1 MALKAFSGPPTRPM
15 QQNAHE
21 DRSSVNGPMHHAS
34 HEDIM
39 SIYDRELSVAI
50 DIARNAGG
58 SILGFYEAHSA
69 TEYEKSDGSPVTD
82 ADLAADTL
90 IRAALRQHFPND
102 AVMTEEGADDLVRL
116 TSNRCWI
123 VDPLDGTAQF
133 INRSGEFDVMIAL
146 VEDQEPVVA
155 VIYQPTTGLLYS
167 ATRGGGA
174 RRQTS
179 AESEPEPLAM
189 VLGESVPVL
198 ACSTY
203 YGGREL
209 PEVFARISAAVDA
222 TAPTLL
228 SVGFQPRRVV
238 QPTWMFDAF
247 VGLWPPD
254 GTRFAR
260 EWDLAAP
267 QLFTEEAGG
276 AFTDAYGQRYRY
288 NQPETLINRGLIAT
302 NDPDLHA
309 RLIAA
314 IEKEFIEQATTG
326 T

>member
-1 MALKAFSGPPTRPM
+1 MSNYEHELALAT
-15 QQNAHE
+15 E
-21 DRSSVNGPMHHAS
+21 
-34 HEDIM
+34 
-39 SIYDRELSVAI
+39 
-50 DIARNAGG
+50 IARSAGAA
-58 SILGFYEAHSA
+58 ILGFYEAHSA

-90 IRAALRQHFPND
+90 IRAALQQHFPND
-102 AVMTEEGADDLVRL
+102 ALMTEEGADDLVRL
-116 TSNRCWI
+116 DSSRCWI

-146 VEDQEPVVA
+146 IEDQEPVVA
-155 VIYQPTTGLLYS
+155 VIYQPTTGLLYA

-174 RRQTS
+174 WRQTLG
-179 AESEPEPLAM
+179 EPEPVRM
-189 VLGESVPVL
+189 VSSAAVPVL
-198 ACSTY
+198 ASSTY
-203 YGGREL
+203 YGGREI
-209 PEVFARISAAVDA
+209 PDVFACIAGAIEA
-222 TAPTLL
+222 TPPMLL
-228 SVGFQPRRVV
+228 SIGFQPRRVV

-247 VGLWPPD
+247 IGLWPPD

-288 NQPETLINRGLIAT
+288 NQPETLINRGLIAA
-302 NDPDLHA
+302 NDPNLHA

-314 IEKEFIEQATTG
+314 IEKEFIEQTNTEA
-326 T
+326 